1 MSELHI
7 KMVQG
12 LRSRFKIDQV
22 TSVKGLKNELTFFSG
37 SQLVKVITN
46 ALLNDREYQELQD
59 EKRVTQIIIL
69 NCE

>member
-1 MSELHI
+1 
-7 KMVQG
+7 MVQG